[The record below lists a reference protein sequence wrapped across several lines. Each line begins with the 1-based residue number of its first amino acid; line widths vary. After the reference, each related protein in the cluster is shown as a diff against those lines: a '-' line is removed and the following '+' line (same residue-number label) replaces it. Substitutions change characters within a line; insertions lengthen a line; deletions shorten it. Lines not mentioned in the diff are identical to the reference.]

1 MEISDAVNRFRE
13 YGYPILLDD
22 FGSGFSSLNVLKDIS
37 FDIIKLDRSFLGR
50 SEITY
55 ANKSIISSIVNLSR
69 DLNVEVLCEGVEN
82 EAQARFLKGIGCKM
96 AQGFFYAKPMAVE
109 DFEMLY
115 DKIGNKRKQE

>member
-22 FGSGFSSLNVLKDIS
+22 FGSGFSCLNVLKDIS

-55 ANKSIISSIVNLSR
+55 ANKSIINSIVNLSR
-69 DLNVEVLCEGVEN
+69 DFSMRSLW
-82 EAQARFLKGIGCKM
+82 R
-96 AQGFFYAKPMAVE
+96 
-109 DFEMLY
+109 
-115 DKIGNKRKQE
+115 